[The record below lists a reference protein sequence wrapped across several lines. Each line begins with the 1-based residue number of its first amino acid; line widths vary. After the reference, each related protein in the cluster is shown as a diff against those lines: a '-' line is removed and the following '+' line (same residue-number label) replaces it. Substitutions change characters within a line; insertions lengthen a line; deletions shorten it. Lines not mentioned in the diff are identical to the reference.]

1 MLSPN
6 ISMLLYMAKK
16 ERKGGREGGRESGRT
31 EEKKERKEKGD
42 YPELAKCNN
51 MITCILIRER
61 QREILITH
69 RR

>member
-1 MLSPN
+1 M
-6 ISMLLYMAKK
+6 
-16 ERKGGREGGRESGRT
+16 GGREGRKKKK
-31 EEKKERKEKGD
+31 EKKKEKGD

>member
-1 MLSPN
+1 MEGSKEGR
-6 ISMLLYMAKK
+6 KK
-16 ERKGGREGGRESGRT
+16 
-31 EEKKERKEKGD
+31 KKERKEKGD